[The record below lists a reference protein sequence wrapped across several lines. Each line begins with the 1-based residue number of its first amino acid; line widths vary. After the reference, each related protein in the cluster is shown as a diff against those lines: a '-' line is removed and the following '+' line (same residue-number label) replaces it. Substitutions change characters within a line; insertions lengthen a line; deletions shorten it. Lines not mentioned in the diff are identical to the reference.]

1 MLDLLAGPESLA
13 ARLEGLGMQEFISRE
28 NIRNFQAQLEGCTDE
43 EQRATLL
50 KLLQDEERRLAAIMS
65 KRAAGTERS
74 TA

>member
-1 MLDLLAGPESLA
+1 
-13 ARLEGLGMQEFISRE
+13 MQEFISRE